1 VKEFVEIELSGKKF
15 LKGILIDK
23 SSEIVVLFDG
33 SKFIYISVE
42 HIQQLIF
49 NGNNEDNLQAPLD
62 SQSVFVRKNNVDL
75 TLAHIL
81 SQARSMYIEIY
92 VVGNQSLHGTISTI
106 LNDYF
111 VFHSPIYKT
120 MLIPVQHLKWLI
132 PHTQEQLPYG
142 LAEADFLKQSTNQS
156 FLPDFKNQIAKMK
169 NELVVIN
176 LGEKSNHIGKINSLQ
191 ERMIEL
197 QTANINPTLLNVQHI
212 KTIHQV

>member
-1 VKEFVEIELSGKKF
+1 MKEFVEVELSGKKF

-23 SSEIVVLFDG
+23 SSELVVLFDG
-33 SKFIYISVE
+33 SEFMYIPVE

-49 NGNNEDNLQAPLD
+49 NENNDENLQAPLD
-62 SQSVFVRKNNVDL
+62 SQSIFVRKNNVDL

-106 LNDYF
+106 FNDYF

-120 MLIPVQHLKWLI
+120 MLIPVQHLKWII
-132 PHTQEQLPYG
+132 PHAQEQLPYG
-142 LAEADFLKQSTNQS
+142 LAEIDFLKQSIDQS
-156 FLPDFKNQIAKMK
+156 WMPEFIDQVVKMK

-176 LGEKSNHIGKINSLQ
+176 LGEKSNYIGKINSIQ
-191 ERMIEL
+191 DCMIEL
-197 QTANINPTLLNVQHI
+197 QTANVNSTFLNIQHI
-212 KTIHQV
+212 KTIHRV